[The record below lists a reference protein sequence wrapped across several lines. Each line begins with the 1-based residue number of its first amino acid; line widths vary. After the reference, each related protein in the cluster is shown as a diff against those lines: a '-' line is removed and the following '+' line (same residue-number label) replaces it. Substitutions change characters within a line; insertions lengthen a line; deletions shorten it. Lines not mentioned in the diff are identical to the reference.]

1 MTEAPFI
8 KIVAKM
14 HFVQDATPKHCKWM
28 YCAVRLVALFAVCA
42 LALPACKENPYRF
55 DIVPMPV
62 GSSSLI
68 RAGYH
73 GDQKSWACI
82 DKVHDEYLTQWQSV
96 MQREMTSIIASISK
110 RSNPFDPRMQGS
122 WMKDVEFME
131 QLRKRHGT
139 LLSQLSLLDQNLF
152 TQWSDCVG
160 ADHAAMIEAISM
172 DRAIACAKSVAT
184 PGAPS
189 FVDLREVLTNL
200 KFTTE
205 QRALFDEQMSIY
217 TRALLPAAN
226 AFAAATIRR
235 PMDGNDD
242 AINLAKSKIT
252 ALNVRTIEILQ
263 GIADQDVV
271 DRFKIGFVNQ
281 ESWKPTDWQKAA
293 PLLMVRLPNLQQTQ
307 RVEIAKIVLE
317 WEKDDRELALKIATA
332 MLRGKDDP
340 RAQLSKDARQELL
353 KQRNMAM
360 IKVAG
365 DQYKNNLAPLR
376 KQSGQQLR
384 DSISALLPVD
394 SLDDVFAVITL
405 PPPDATPDGWPI
417 RKSAETFALFLPPD
431 FQSWVESRLRPLQPH
446 GDTETAV
453 SITLLGDSVE
463 AWNKTF
469 QGHLITIKQ
478 TEERMKEVGSPDIS
492 VPEAQRRLRALVSE
506 VDSARNALTKIED
519 DTIAELAAVLGLD
532 SSDPRVERLR
542 IERVVAAANIDWR
555 KIPMG
560 SLLKIDREAT
570 IDLPTAFAQAQL
582 SPEACAIT
590 DSAIIDAAVP
600 LVESS
605 DRLRTVTIDAL
616 RSFVLNA
623 KKMTLEYKFDESNQA
638 TSEELLHEMITSATK
653 SVDASARARVE
664 IQHGILQDTCSA
676 LPDDDARELKQAY
689 WRFAYPEIFY
699 DRHPAEYMLGQLM
712 AELPQDE
719 SREQATRLLQTRQN
733 AQDELLN
740 RIIDARKLWA
750 NNDFAINKNN
760 FDQLQRRA
768 PALAI
773 LLNVREEINVRALRE
788 MALLAGEDSNAW
800 SKLTEWV
807 DTPWHYS
814 AN

>member
-1 MTEAPFI
+1 
-8 KIVAKM
+8 
-14 HFVQDATPKHCKWM
+14 
-28 YCAVRLVALFAVCA
+28 
-42 LALPACKENPYRF
+42 
-55 DIVPMPV
+55 
-62 GSSSLI
+62 
-68 RAGYH
+68 
-73 GDQKSWACI
+73 
-82 DKVHDEYLTQWQSV
+82 
-96 MQREMTSIIASISK
+96 
-110 RSNPFDPRMQGS
+110 
-122 WMKDVEFME
+122 
-131 QLRKRHGT
+131 
-139 LLSQLSLLDQNLF
+139 
-152 TQWSDCVG
+152 
-160 ADHAAMIEAISM
+160 
-172 DRAIACAKSVAT
+172 
-184 PGAPS
+184 
-189 FVDLREVLTNL
+189 
-200 KFTTE
+200 
-205 QRALFDEQMSIY
+205 
-217 TRALLPAAN
+217 
-226 AFAAATIRR
+226 
-235 PMDGNDD
+235 
-242 AINLAKSKIT
+242 
-252 ALNVRTIEILQ
+252 
-263 GIADQDVV
+263 
-271 DRFKIGFVNQ
+271 
-281 ESWKPTDWQKAA
+281 
-293 PLLMVRLPNLQQTQ
+293 
-307 RVEIAKIVLE
+307 
-317 WEKDDRELALKIATA
+317 
-332 MLRGKDDP
+332 
-340 RAQLSKDARQELL
+340 
-353 KQRNMAM
+353 
-360 IKVAG
+360 
-365 DQYKNNLAPLR
+365 
-376 KQSGQQLR
+376 
-384 DSISALLPVD
+384 
-394 SLDDVFAVITL
+394 
-405 PPPDATPDGWPI
+405 
-417 RKSAETFALFLPPD
+417 
-431 FQSWVESRLRPLQPH
+431 
-446 GDTETAV
+446 
-453 SITLLGDSVE
+453 
-463 AWNKTF
+463 
-469 QGHLITIKQ
+469 
-478 TEERMKEVGSPDIS
+478 MKEVGSPDIS

-788 MALLAGEDSNAW
+788 MALMAGKDSNAW